1 LNEKQYFEEI
11 QEELISKICLDNRV
25 DIDNLHAIAGVDLAY
40 WKQKDK
46 EYACCC
52 IVVLDYTDFSII
64 EKKHSVGEITVPY
77 IPGCLAFREYDLVEK
92 TVSLLENKVDLF
104 AFDGNGY
111 LHPRHTKVR
120 GTVLMSCF
128 PFNLR

>member
-1 LNEKQYFEEI
+1 M
-11 QEELISKICLDNRV
+11 
-25 DIDNLHAIAGVDLAY
+25 
-40 WKQKDK
+40 
-46 EYACCC
+46 
-52 IVVLDYTDFSII
+52 LDYTDFSII

>member
-1 LNEKQYFEEI
+1 M
-11 QEELISKICLDNRV
+11 
-25 DIDNLHAIAGVDLAY
+25 
-40 WKQKDK
+40 
-46 EYACCC
+46 
-52 IVVLDYTDFSII
+52 LDYTDFSII

-92 TVSLLENKVDLF
+92 TVILLENKVDLF

-111 LHPRHTKVR
+111 LHPRHMGLATYAGIMLEKPSR
-120 GTVLMSCF
+120 NDIGTVLMSCF